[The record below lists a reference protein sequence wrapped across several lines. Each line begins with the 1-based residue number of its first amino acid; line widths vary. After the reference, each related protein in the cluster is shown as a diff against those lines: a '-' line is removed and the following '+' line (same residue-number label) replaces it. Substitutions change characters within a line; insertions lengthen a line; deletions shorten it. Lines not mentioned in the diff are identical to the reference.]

1 VISLSGFPIE
11 LAERS
16 FKIKVQIGNLM
27 KEIPAL
33 STESILVAIER
44 ANLAPPS
51 KCRSGECGF
60 CRSLLLSGD
69 VYISPFS
76 DWRRSAD
83 KKFNYLHPCASYPI
97 SNLEIKVPR
106 HL

>member
-1 VISLSGFPIE
+1 M
-11 LAERS
+11 
-16 FKIKVQIGNLM
+16 GNLM

-33 STESILVAIER
+33 STESILVAMEL

-60 CRSLLLSGD
+60 CRSLITSGD
-69 VYISPFS
+69 VYVSSFS
-76 DWRRSAD
+76 DWRRAAD
-83 KKFNYLHPCASYPI
+83 KNFNYFHPCASYPI
-97 SNLEIKVPR
+97 SKLKIKVPR